1 MGDNE
6 RHLESDKKRNQEKTS
21 EEDESEGGVKEGEY
35 KRVYDKS
42 ELEAE
47 KVLERGV

>member
-6 RHLESDKKRNQEKTS
+6 RHLESDKKRNQEKRS
-21 EEDESEGGVKEGEY
+21 EKGESEGVKEGKY